1 MAGSFIL
8 YVMLVV
14 CPIHSS
20 YVIAC
25 LICKLLFCRE
35 YNIKLHDIYSDLTD
49 EALDEALQNIIGLN
63 RSVGAEGAR
72 ARLHSHGITV
82 PRQRVRDAMERIDP
96 AGVAIRALHPKLQ
109 RRTYAVAGPNSLWHI
124 DGNHKLIR

>member
-1 MAGSFIL
+1 
-8 YVMLVV
+8 MLVI
-14 CPIHSS
+14 CPIHSN

-25 LICKLLFCRE
+25 LICILLFCRE

-49 EALDEALQNIIGLN
+49 EALDETLQNIIGLN

-72 ARLHSHGITV
+72 ARLRSHGITV

-96 AGVAIRALHPKLQ
+96 AGVAFHALHPKLQ
-109 RRTYAVAGPNSLWHI
+109 RRTYAVAGPNYLWHI
-124 DGNHKLIR
+124 DGNHKWIR